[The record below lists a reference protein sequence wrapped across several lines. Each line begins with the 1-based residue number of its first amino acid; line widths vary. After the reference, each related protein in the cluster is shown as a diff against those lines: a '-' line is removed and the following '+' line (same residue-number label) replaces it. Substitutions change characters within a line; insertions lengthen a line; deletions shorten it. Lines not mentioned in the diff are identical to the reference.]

1 MTGHIILNNAVL
13 TSQYQAISRSTGN
26 AFFVQITNPYVY
38 HQFNMV
44 KNKII
49 NLGDPT
55 DATDAINMQYLEK
68 SHVKPSHYNNE
79 FKYLM
84 TNKLAWTD
92 LEPNNTDSFD
102 ITKIDNLMPQDGN
115 YHQYNHKVLY
125 TTIIKDQ
132 QGGYSYKM
140 GINCYQLDKDK
151 DYTLCIEILNSDY
164 QLWHKSV
171 ATIDKT
177 TSKGVSVAG
186 FTVQKFSHRYTNS
199 GGNTAY
205 MYYIKIIVNFQK
217 TVANLYSLDL
227 YVNIPQKGI
236 DLKTYPK
243 NWTNNWMIAYGVFG
257 KVSSIDP
264 QKTYD
269 YHTAFDIKPTEV
281 VCNVDLDMN
290 RKKILN
296 IVPDRTKNNSAATV
310 KMVKDLETKLS
321 PHTTNNAYREIFEEF
336 YDLSDASNYK
346 IIIGISG
353 IMISG
358 ILPHI
363 YFPRMDTT
371 NVLEGGLR
379 LQNTTL
385 SLELFSKRSFTLCVV
400 MQLWLN
406 RSFSIKTLMS
416 NGAYEKPHLI
426 YDKTTKKLKL
436 QTNGLGAGSTN
447 ETSITLLD
455 SFNGK
460 RVVFW
465 LSKKG
470 TGGDLTVKASISN
483 YSGTLTLSSA
493 LASQST
499 YTFRIFSEDA
509 MIYKI
514 MYTPNFHDFDSIE
527 FHRIMLQEKLNGSYV
542 L

>member
-1 MTGHIILNNAVL
+1 
-13 TSQYQAISRSTGN
+13 
-26 AFFVQITNPYVY
+26 
-38 HQFNMV
+38 
-44 KNKII
+44 
-49 NLGDPT
+49 
-55 DATDAINMQYLEK
+55 
-68 SHVKPSHYNNE
+68 
-79 FKYLM
+79 
-84 TNKLAWTD
+84 
-92 LEPNNTDSFD
+92 
-102 ITKIDNLMPQDGN
+102 
-115 YHQYNHKVLY
+115 
-125 TTIIKDQ
+125 
-132 QGGYSYKM
+132 
-140 GINCYQLDKDK
+140 
-151 DYTLCIEILNSDY
+151 
-164 QLWHKSV
+164 
-171 ATIDKT
+171 
-177 TSKGVSVAG
+177 
-186 FTVQKFSHRYTNS
+186 
-199 GGNTAY
+199 
-205 MYYIKIIVNFQK
+205 
-217 TVANLYSLDL
+217 
-227 YVNIPQKGI
+227 
-236 DLKTYPK
+236 
-243 NWTNNWMIAYGVFG
+243 MIAYGVFG

-281 VCNVDLDMN
+281 VYNVNLDMN
-290 RKKILN
+290 GKKILN
-296 IVPDRTKNNSAATV
+296 IAPDRTKNNSAATV

-321 PHTTNNAYREIFEEF
+321 SHTTNNVYREIFEEF

-346 IIIGISG
+346 IIIIGVSG

-358 ILPHI
+358 ILPDI
-363 YFPRMDTT
+363 YFPRMDIS

-379 LQNTTL
+379 LQSITL
-385 SLELFSKRSFTLCVV
+385 SLELFSKRSVTLCVA

-406 RSFSIKTLMS
+406 KSLSINTMMS

-436 QTNGLGAGSTN
+436 QTNGLRSGSTI

-465 LSKKG
+465 LTKKG
-470 TGGDLTVKASISN
+470 RGGDLTVKASLSN

-514 MYTPNFHDFDSIE
+514 MYTPKFHDFDSIE
-527 FHRIMLQEKLNGSYV
+527 FHKITLQEKLNGSYV